1 MRIVT
6 CAHPA
11 LLEKHG
17 TPERPRELAALPIVR
32 IESPMPYRG
41 WRFNAEEAEDRLVR
55 VQPVLSLPTPE
66 SAADAARL
74 GVGVARLL
82 HYQAL
87 DGLRHGELRLL
98 LENVEPDPAP
108 VHLLYTA
115 RDLAPLKLRKFID
128 FAAPALRQALLRIAG
143 AA

>member
-1 MRIVT
+1 
-6 CAHPA
+6 
-11 LLEKHG
+11 
-17 TPERPRELAALPIVR
+17 
-32 IESPMPYRG
+32 
-41 WRFNAEEAEDRLVR
+41 
-55 VQPVLSLPTPE
+55 
-66 SAADAARL
+66 
-74 GVGVARLL
+74 
-82 HYQAL
+82 
-87 DGLRHGELRLL
+87 LRLL

>member
-1 MRIVT
+1 
-6 CAHPA
+6 
-11 LLEKHG
+11 
-17 TPERPRELAALPIVR
+17 
-32 IESPMPYRG
+32 MPRG
-41 WRFNAEEAEDRLVR
+41 W
-55 VQPVLSLPTPE
+55 
-66 SAADAARL
+66 
-74 GVGVARLL
+74 GGVARLL

>member
-1 MRIVT
+1 
-6 CAHPA
+6 
-11 LLEKHG
+11 
-17 TPERPRELAALPIVR
+17 
-32 IESPMPYRG
+32 
-41 WRFNAEEAEDRLVR
+41 
-55 VQPVLSLPTPE
+55 
-66 SAADAARL
+66 

-143 AA
+143 AAKCVAVFSGASFNSHERT

>member
-1 MRIVT
+1 MSQLQYWVWLSMRFGVR
-6 CAHPA
+6 PKMKLA
-11 LLEKHG
+11 LVEHFG
-17 TPERPRELAALPIVR
+17 TPRDVYFATEAD
-32 IESPMPYRG
+32 YR
-41 WRFNAEEAEDRLVR
+41 VR
-55 VQPVLSLPTPE
+55 VPLRPE
-66 SAADAARL
+66 
-74 GVGVARLL
+74 
-82 HYQAL
+82 
-87 DGLRHGELRLL
+87 ELRLL

>member
-1 MRIVT
+1 
-6 CAHPA
+6 
-11 LLEKHG
+11 
-17 TPERPRELAALPIVR
+17 
-32 IESPMPYRG
+32 
-41 WRFNAEEAEDRLVR
+41 
-55 VQPVLSLPTPE
+55 
-66 SAADAARL
+66 
-74 GVGVARLL
+74 
-82 HYQAL
+82 
-87 DGLRHGELRLL
+87 LRHGELRLL